1 MLLICLDY
9 LLLASFGYERFFGK
23 FELCFHLDL
32 TVGICL
38 GFVGNRRVLVHIYAS
53 FDRCDIAHNKHL
65 LFAIGYQAVDINL
78 DTVADTLCL
87 FIFAPI

>member
-1 MLLICLDY
+1 MLPLY
-9 LLLASFGYERFFGK
+9 
-23 FELCFHLDL
+23 L

-38 GFVGNRRVLVHIYAS
+38 GFVVNTLSLVHIYAS
-53 FDRCDIAHNKHL
+53 FDGCDIAHNKHL

-78 DTVADTLCL
+78 DAVADTLCL